1 MLFNAIN
8 IFKRVILK
16 EQMPLVFGYGNA
28 VIITGSME
36 PEIMPGDIVTIRKQR
51 DYAVGEIVTY
61 QGNNNFITHRIM
73 EKTPDGYITQGD
85 ANNTDDGE
93 ISKSRVIGRVVIVI
107 PKIGNLILFFKSP
120 LGMLILIFALF
131 AIIEMPR
138 FIEKIRKEDDRR
150 DRNEKYLRR

>member
-1 MLFNAIN
+1 MLLNAIN